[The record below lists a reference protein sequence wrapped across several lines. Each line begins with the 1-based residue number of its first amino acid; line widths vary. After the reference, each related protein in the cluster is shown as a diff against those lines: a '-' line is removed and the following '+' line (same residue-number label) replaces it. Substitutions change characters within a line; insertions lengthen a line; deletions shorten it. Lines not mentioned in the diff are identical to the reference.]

1 MRSIVRL
8 FYLILS
14 IPVIGGSAAAQSSL
28 GEQSLVF
35 STDVSQ
41 TIPDSN
47 SSYVIRNITITGN
60 KKTKPNIILREVAF
74 DINGIYTLEQIVK
87 RFEKARKQLI
97 NTGLF
102 LEVIVSLKSISG
114 SDVYVNIHV
123 SEKWYI
129 WPKPY
134 VKSVDRTFQEWWSET
149 DRSTDRINYGI
160 KISHNNFTGRNDK
173 LKVNLMNGYTKQIS
187 VQYYGLFLD
196 NELKWST
203 NLGFSLGKNREVN
216 YMTMNDKLVAYT
228 NKDQYLRSY
237 FSWFAQVNYR
247 PAIKTTHTFGIGYN
261 YEDFADTIHKLNPQF
276 SEQPNLI
283 RYSEVFYRLSH
294 FDVDFIPYPT
304 KGRIAELTLKKKGF
318 NDPVNLWQLTAK
330 TSTSWPVGKKYFL
343 NLRTVATLKLPFKQP
358 YATKQF
364 MGHEEQYMQG
374 YEYYVVD
381 GVAGGYAKA
390 SITRPIF
397 NKLVRLPSK
406 AKRFSQ
412 VPIKLFAKTFV
423 NGGYVYNDRP
433 GQNELTNKILY
444 SGGVGLDVIVFTDFI
459 IKFEW
464 SFNRLGENGLYLH
477 KRNYF

>member
-1 MRSIVRL
+1 ML
-8 FYLILS
+8 LILTIRQS
-14 IPVIGGSAAAQSSL
+14 VTAQSSM
-28 GEQSLVF
+28 GEQTLAF
-35 STDVSQ
+35 ATDIINN
-41 TIPDSN
+41 IPDSN
-47 SSYVIRNITITGN
+47 YSIPDSNAYVIRNITITGN

-74 DINGIYTLEQIVK
+74 EINETYTLEEIVK
-87 RFEKARKQLI
+87 RFAKARKQLM

-102 LEVIVSLKSISG
+102 GEVVVSLKSISG
-114 SDVYVNIHV
+114 LDVFVNIHV

-134 VKSVDRTFQEWWSET
+134 LKSVDRTFQEWWSET
-149 DRSTDRINYGI
+149 NRSMDRINYGI
-160 KISHNNFTGRNDK
+160 KLSYNNFTGRNDK
-173 LKVNLMNGYTKQIS
+173 LKINLMNGYTKQLS

-203 NLGFSLGKNREVN
+203 NLGFTLGKNREVN
-216 YMTMNDKLVAYT
+216 YMTMNNRMVAYT
-228 NKDQYLRSY
+228 NNDQYLRSY
-237 FSWFAQVNYR
+237 FTWFAQVNFR

-261 YEDFADTIHKLNPQF
+261 YEDFADTIYKLNPQF

-283 RYSEVFYRLSH
+283 RYSEVFYRLSY

-304 KGRIAELTLKKKGF
+304 KGRIAEITLKKKGF

-330 TSTSWPVGKKYFL
+330 TSHSWPVSKNYFF
-343 NLRTVATLKLPFKQP
+343 NFRTVSTLKLPFKQP

-364 MGHEEQYMQG
+364 MGHEDQYMQG

-390 SITRPIF
+390 TLTRPIF
-397 NKLVRLPSK
+397 NKLFRFPVKSKRL
-406 AKRFSQ
+406 SQ
-412 VPIKLFAKTFV
+412 VPLKLFAKTFV

-433 GQNELTNKILY
+433 GQNELTNKLLY
-444 SGGVGLDVIVFTDFI
+444 SGGDGLDIILFTDFI
-459 IKFEW
+459 VKFEW